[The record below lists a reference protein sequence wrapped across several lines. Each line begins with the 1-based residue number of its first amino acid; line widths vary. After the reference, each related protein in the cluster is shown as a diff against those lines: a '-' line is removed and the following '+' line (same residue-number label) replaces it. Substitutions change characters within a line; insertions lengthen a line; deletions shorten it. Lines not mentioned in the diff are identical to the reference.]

1 MQSVHVDVHLL
12 IARTFSEC
20 DEVDRRLTVADDG
33 TGRQVAKAVSAI
45 CRLLAEKAVAIGSSF
60 EAKAQNERFGEIIAA
75 VATRAALDE
84 GELASG
90 ELRGALEAA
99 ARAAAG
105 ARDSG
110 SFESNA
116 QCARFGEIVAA
127 VATRAA
133 LDEGALASGE
143 LRGALAAAACAS
155 AKAFHIAH
163 YASGAKKAADSAAL
177 IHATAD
183 GKSFGASDV

>member
-1 MQSVHVDVHLL
+1 LRSTSRTTGTTKPFPIADASALL
-12 IARTFSEC
+12 LLDARSKARTS
-20 DEVDRRLTVADDG
+20 LS
-33 TGRQVAKAVSAI
+33 AKP
-45 CRLLAEKAVAIGSSF
+45 CSSGARDSGIF

-75 VATRAALDE
+75 LATRAALDE
-84 GELASG
+84 GALVSG

-183 GKSFGASDV
+183 GKSLGASDV